1 MERVVVITGA
11 TSGIGQSVKE
21 LFENAGDIVCSLARH
36 DDGKSKHFF
45 ACDVSNEQS
54 VKEAFDKIKTQFG
67 RIDVLINNA
76 GFGISGA
83 LELIDTPQIRDMYDV
98 NLFGVIYCYKY
109 ALPLMNSGGKIINIS
124 SACALFPLPYRGYYC
139 SSKSALSMLSNCM
152 RMECQP
158 LNIDVVAICPG
169 DVKTNFTKN
178 RVKNFTTNQRYG
190 DRIKYATEGIDSR
203 EDKRMK
209 PECVSRVIYSVA
221 GKRKTRPYY
230 IVGAKYKFLNF
241 VMRFLPVGVLLY
253 FTEKF
258 FGGHKETKVTIKKGN
273 KNGR

>member
-11 TSGIGQSVKE
+11 TSGIGQSAKE

-169 DVKTNFTKN
+169 DVKTNFTKKWEKKYIN
-178 RVKNFTTNQRYG
+178 SRKGTQLHPSTENW
-190 DRIKYATEGIDSR
+190 IKCRNDVR
-203 EDKRMK
+203 
-209 PECVSRVIYSVA
+209 
-221 GKRKTRPYY
+221 
-230 IVGAKYKFLNF
+230 
-241 VMRFLPVGVLLY
+241 
-253 FTEKF
+253 
-258 FGGHKETKVTIKKGN
+258 
-273 KNGR
+273 